1 MAQELPE
8 RSDME
13 IAYWLLPTDWQS
25 CRWGSTE
32 HKIRAAVPG
41 SYEIFIFFFFALC
54 PKSTWE
60 QWKLFS
66 TRFSG
71 TAIMIIMISISIAI
85 AAGLFSGQFGS
96 PGEEGAAARSRHA
109 SLGQN
114 WGREQKKK
122 NTRHSFI
129 NKARDQKC
137 PATFWSSGEMKW
149 MRWGCRCLI

>member
-41 SYEIFIFFFFALC
+41 SYEIFILFFFALC

-96 PGEEGAAARSRHA
+96 PGEEGVAARSRHA

-122 NTRHSFI
+122 KILGTL
-129 NKARDQKC
+129 
-137 PATFWSSGEMKW
+137 SSIKREIRSVLPNFGLQE
-149 MRWGCRCLI
+149 RWNGCDEDADA